1 MKVLVTGGNGYIGSQ
16 LVKNLKLKNHVVTV
30 YDIKVNVLDSIL
42 DSDRVESYIKNAD
55 VCFHLASLCI
65 VPDSLLRPI
74 EYWINILE
82 GTRNVVNA
90 CRKNDVR
97 LIFTSTQL
105 AGDNFRC
112 QCCGKLQ
119 SPYAD
124 AKREAEKL
132 VSELSNSLI
141 VRLPNIYDLEG
152 KDPNEGR
159 LFPRFGKMAREHG
172 VVRIFPPEDTP
183 VTLITLEDCA
193 KNLMEYIEQPKGMT
207 LMKGENLT
215 IRQVADRI
223 AAHYGAS
230 VEVRPKD

>member
-1 MKVLVTGGNGYIGSQ
+1 MEVFVTGGSGYIGSQ
-16 LVKNLKLKNHVVTV
+16 LVEKLRSQNHVVTV
-30 YDIKVNVLDSIL
+30 YDTKVNIIDNIL
-42 DSDRVESYIKNAD
+42 DSERVESFIKSAD

-65 VPDSLLRPI
+65 VPDSLLHPL

-82 GTRNVVNA
+82 GTQNIVNA
-90 CRKNDVR
+90 CRKHSVR

-105 AGDNFRC
+105 AGDPFRC

-119 SPYAD
+119 SPYAE

-132 VSELSNSLI
+132 VAILPDSLT

-152 KDPNEGR
+152 KDPNESR
-159 LFPRFGKMAREHG
+159 LFPRFGKMARERG

-183 VTLITLEDCA
+183 LTLVTLDECA
-193 KNLMEYIEQPKGMT
+193 KNLIEYIKNPVG
-207 LMKGENLT
+207 LVAMKGENLT

-223 AAHYGAS
+223 ANYYGAS
-230 VEVRPKD
+230 VEVRPKE

>member
-16 LVKNLKLKNHVVTV
+16 LVENLRSKNHIVTS
-30 YDIKVNVLDSIL
+30 YDIKANIIDDIL
-42 DSDRVESYIKNAD
+42 DSERVESFIKSVD

-65 VPDSLLRPI
+65 VPDSLLRPL

-90 CRKNDVR
+90 CRKYSVR

-105 AGDNFRC
+105 AGDPFRC

-119 SPYAD
+119 SPYAE

-132 VSELSNSLI
+132 VASLPDSLT

-152 KDPNEGR
+152 KDPNDSR
-159 LFPRFGKMAREHG
+159 LFPRFGKMARERG

-183 VTLITLEDCA
+183 LTLVTLDECA
-193 KNLMEYIEQPKGMT
+193 KNLMEYIKEPKGT
-207 LMKGENLT
+207 ISMKGENLT

-223 AAHYGAS
+223 ATHYGAS
-230 VEVRPKD
+230 VEVRPKE